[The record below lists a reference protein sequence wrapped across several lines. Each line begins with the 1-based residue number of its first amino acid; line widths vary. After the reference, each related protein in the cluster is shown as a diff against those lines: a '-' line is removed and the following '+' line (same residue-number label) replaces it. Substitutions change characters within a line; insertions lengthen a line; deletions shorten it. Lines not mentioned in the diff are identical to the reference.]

1 MPVVGEFH
9 QTYWSTSDTK
19 AVVPPGPGVPGYPM
33 WQSGPTTIV
42 LGSAFGGLVPF
53 FERIAEWCRRVWRFT
68 FRVSRLTPTQCLALE
83 RVLQSF
89 EHPGYPIARHTVRK
103 TATTLGFN
111 RSEAWLELGRAL
123 KRSPGESEN
132 TFRHLESVRL
142 LRFNLVGSTLSN
154 PQANLMVELAY
165 QEFAAMG
172 K

>member
-1 MPVVGEFH
+1 M
-9 QTYWSTSDTK
+9 YWASSDTTAPTPK
-19 AVVPPGPGVPGYPM
+19 PPGVPGYPM
-33 WQSGPTTIV
+33 WQSGPTTVV

-53 FERIAEWCRRVWRFT
+53 FERFGLWCRRTWRFL
-68 FRVSRLTPTQCLALE
+68 FRIYRLTPTQCLALD

-89 EHPGYPIARHTVRK
+89 EHPGYPMARQTVRR

-111 RSEAWLELGRAL
+111 RPDAWLELGRAM
-123 KRSPGESEN
+123 KRNPGEAEN
-132 TFRHLESVRL
+132 TYRHLESARL
-142 LRFNLVGSTLSN
+142 LRVNLVGSTLTN